1 MRAELRTPTGLRS
14 KKLVLKIFVKFDNAL
29 QVFSRIFLVHS
40 QMRRRAR
47 NGPLDMSDN
56 FLIYQDMVMKHGKLL
71 CCVFCWQFW
80 GLALHK
86 TFKIQKVVMLAHST
100 NQ

>member
-56 FLIYQDMVMKHGKLL
+56 FYQDIVMKHGKLL
-71 CCVFCWQFW
+71 CCVFL
-80 GLALHK
+80 LAILGVGPSQNLQNTK
-86 TFKIQKVVMLAHST
+86 SGYVSSF
-100 NQ
+100 N